1 LLLITALLLASLQA
15 SKTAFGDAKM
25 VSDFIAE
32 RMLDVAD
39 SEGLADAALPLVR
52 CYDLLEELRTE
63 CNQYCRDNAP
73 NVNACLQNCWTEVKK
88 GTMSRSRLRS
98 FTQSLTLTCEDLQMH

>member
-1 LLLITALLLASLQA
+1 
-15 SKTAFGDAKM
+15 M
-25 VSDFIAE
+25 VSDYIAE

-63 CNQYCRDNAP
+63 CNQHCHDSAS
-73 NVNACLQNCWTEVKK
+73 NVNACLQNCWGGWKYGRLTC
-88 GTMSRSRLRS
+88 RLRYS
-98 FTQSLTLTCEDLQMH
+98 WEKERHYVERIDAIAVIYSPIQSPTFTYEDSKMH

>member
-1 LLLITALLLASLQA
+1 
-15 SKTAFGDAKM
+15 M
-25 VSDFIAE
+25 VSDYIAE

-63 CNQYCRDNAP
+63 CNQHCHDSAS
-73 NVNACLQNCWTEVKK
+73 NVNACLQNCWGGWKYGRLTC
-88 GTMSRSRLRS
+88 RLRYS
-98 FTQSLTLTCEDLQMH
+98 

>member
-1 LLLITALLLASLQA
+1 MMLDCLLLITALLLASLQA

-73 NVNACLQNCWTEVKK
+73 NVNACLQNCWGGWKYGRLTC
-88 GTMSRSRLRS
+88 RLRYS
-98 FTQSLTLTCEDLQMH
+98 